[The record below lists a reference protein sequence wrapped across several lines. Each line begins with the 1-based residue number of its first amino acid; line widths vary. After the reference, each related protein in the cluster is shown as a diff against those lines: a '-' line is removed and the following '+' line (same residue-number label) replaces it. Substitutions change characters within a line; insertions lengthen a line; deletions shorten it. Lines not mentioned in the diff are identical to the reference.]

1 MYTHLCSCS
10 RTHMCK
16 HTFLLMGTR
25 APPSLNTCPVTLLTL
40 DWVFSWLN
48 AWNWNYPNKLF
59 WQLLKVFWSK
69 PECLSSQCFHTESV
83 RVTVRLCL
91 FLCWNI
97 DFFFHCSSS
106 ATIKMRGNEAAFCGF
121 SNLVIG
127 ESLFLNALCN
137 LLWHYWTVVL
147 Q

>member
-1 MYTHLCSCS
+1 MHSPEGRYPGYLGLRWSLLWLLLSKNPVRKINGINLKIIQWKCS
-10 RTHMCK
+10 HPPLPMLK
-16 HTFLLMGTR
+16 NPYVQAHIPLIETR
-25 APPSLNTCPVTLLTL
+25 AQPPLSTCPATLSTL

-91 FLCWNI
+91 FFMLEHR
-97 DFFFHCSSS
+97 F
-106 ATIKMRGNEAAFCGF
+106 
-121 SNLVIG
+121 LL
-127 ESLFLNALCN
+127 SL
-137 LLWHYWTVVL
+137 
-147 Q
+147 